1 MDAAGV
7 LGALLEDASTL
18 STDSEISDVFDG
30 MSNNIFT
37 VDIFYFEIK
46 VSDSDSRDAA
56 VFDPGSSGE

>member
-7 LGALLEDASTL
+7 LGALLEDASTF

-56 VFDPGSSGE
+56 VLDPGSSGE